1 MAWFMT
7 ESNDLE
13 NERAERISFMMLHHH
28 NTLSD
33 IYEKLVDREFNNL
46 ERQIRTLMTDLRD
59 IIKSIEDDDF

>member
-1 MAWFMT
+1 MT

-13 NERAERISFMMLHHH
+13 NKRAERIAFMMLHHH

-33 IYEKLVDREFNNL
+33 IYEKLVDREFDNL

>member
-1 MAWFMT
+1 MT
-7 ESNDLE
+7 GDNTELE
-13 NERAERISFMMLHHH
+13 NKRAERISFIMFHHH

-33 IYEKLVDREFNNL
+33 IYEKLVDREFDNL